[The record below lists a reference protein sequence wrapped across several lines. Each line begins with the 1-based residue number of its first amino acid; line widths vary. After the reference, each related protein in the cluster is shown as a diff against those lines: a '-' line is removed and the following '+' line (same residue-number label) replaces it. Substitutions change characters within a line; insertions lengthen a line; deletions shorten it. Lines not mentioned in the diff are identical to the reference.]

1 MFLSTGGGG
10 GAGGPGPGGCLVE
23 TTRTAITA
31 GDTHPTGM
39 HSCLQCIQ
47 TLRTSGEA
55 GLKYKYLNGRNMQTT
70 VENSWT
76 RRQLRR
82 FSINISVGQVTKL

>member
-1 MFLSTGGGG
+1 MITGVFLSTGDGGG
-10 GAGGPGPGGCLVE
+10 YLME
-23 TTRTAITA
+23 TTRTVIAA
-31 GDTHPTGM
+31 GGTHPTGM

-76 RRQLRR
+76 RRQLCR
-82 FSINISVGQVTKL
+82 FTIHISVGQVTKL